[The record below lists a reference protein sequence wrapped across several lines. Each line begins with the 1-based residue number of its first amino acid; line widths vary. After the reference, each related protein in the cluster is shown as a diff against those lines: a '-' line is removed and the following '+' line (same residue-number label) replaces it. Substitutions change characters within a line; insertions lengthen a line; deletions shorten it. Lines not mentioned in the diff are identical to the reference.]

1 MKIMNILLRIS
12 SFLLLWGLF
21 SNCDPATQKD
31 QKQTQTTAQAYVYDL
46 TAPAQKY
53 EMPRVLEEISG
64 ISYARENQ
72 LLCVQ
77 DEIGEVFLYDLAQQ
91 KITDQHQFGKPD
103 DYEDVVQLKDEIY
116 VLRSDGKIF
125 NFKWGADQNRE
136 IETDLPGKNDVEGL
150 AYNPETNRLL
160 LAVKE
165 ASKKA
170 TSSDEK
176 LIYSFDLA
184 RRAVYR
190 EFTLTKTQFE
200 NVELKDKQWKDFKP
214 SGVAIHPK
222 TGQLYLLSSAGHRLV
237 ILSRDGSPL
246 KNIELDSDLFR
257 QPEGICFA
265 PDGTLYIASEGDGKK
280 GYILKF
286 SPSSPL

>member
-1 MKIMNILLRIS
+1 MNILFRIS
-12 SFLLLWGLF
+12 SFLVLWGLF
-21 SNCDPATQKD
+21 SNCDPSTQKD
-31 QKQTQTTAQAYVYDL
+31 QKQAETTAQAYVYDFA
-46 TAPAQKY
+46 APAQKY

-64 ISYARENQ
+64 IAYAQENQ

-77 DEIGEVFLYDLAQQ
+77 DEVGEVFVYDLAQQ

-116 VLRSDGKIF
+116 VLRSDGQMF
-125 NFKWGADQNRE
+125 NFKWGADKTRE
-136 IETDLPGKNDVEGL
+136 IETGLPGKNDVEGL
-150 AYNPETNRLL
+150 AYNPETNRLY

-165 ASKKA
+165 ADKKA

-176 LIYSFDLA
+176 LIYSFDLV
-184 RRAVYR
+184 RRKVYQ
-190 EFTLTKTQFE
+190 ELVLTEKQFE
-200 NVELKDKQWKDFKP
+200 SVDLKDKQWKKFKP
-214 SGVAIHPK
+214 SGLAIHPK
-222 TGQLYLLSSAGHRLV
+222 TGQIYVLSSAGHRLV

-246 KNIELDSDLFR
+246 QNIELNADTFR

-286 SPSSPL
+286 LPNPSL